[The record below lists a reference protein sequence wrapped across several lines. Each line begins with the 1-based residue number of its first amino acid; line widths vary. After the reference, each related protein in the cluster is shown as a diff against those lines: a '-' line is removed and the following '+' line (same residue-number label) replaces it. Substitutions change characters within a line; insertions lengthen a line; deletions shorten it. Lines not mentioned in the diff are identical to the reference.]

1 MQPSVIQLP
10 RGGTYVRTS
19 AGAIQ
24 FGIPPETIKDAM
36 AMQLDVPIA
45 WVVPHELFARRR
57 GISIAEF
64 EFPAY
69 YNFFVLKRR
78 VRLVVDD
85 AGIEQRVRAVFQET
99 LFGPRTNPSEG
110 EFADSIPLDGRPDTL
125 REGAF
130 FRVRPDG
137 TRIEVDDLVDF
148 VHLDEGPAE
157 VAPDVVIEVM
167 PGSYS
172 LRERGREI
180 ARIPDTTYLPEK
192 KQNTDPPIK
201 PFDPPRFGVS
211 VLGASHG
218 FDPVGRTTGFLLW
231 MGGRALVVDPP
242 IDATEY
248 LRLQGVAPKIID
260 GVILTHC
267 HADHDS
273 GTFQKILEEGRTTL
287 YTTPHILG
295 SFLRKWSAIYG
306 LGEDVLRRLF
316 HFHPVRIGAPTRIHG
331 GEIWFHYSLHSIPTI
346 GLSAYYGGKSV
357 YISSDT
363 LYEPSRIQEM
373 FDKGVLGRAR
383 FEALVDFPGHH
394 SVVLHEAGVPPL
406 HTPTSA
412 LAALSDS
419 VKERLRLVHIAA
431 KDVPAGTGLQRAG
444 VGLEHTIR
452 LDVSPPAHGEA
463 IELLN
468 VMASVDFLRELQLSR
483 VAELLQVA
491 RRVHFPAKA
500 RIVTQGTRGAS
511 FYIIANGMVA
521 IVQNDREVET
531 YQAGDYFGETASIL
545 DQPRSADVIAKTDVD
560 LIVIEGREFLSVL
573 RGTSIPRRLARLAR
587 MRAEGTWALMGD
599 NSVLSQMTASQ
610 KNQLQAILEPC
621 RVADGEILWSRDA
634 PARRAFLIEDARV
647 VLDTVTEG
655 MPATMRS
662 AGSSA
667 SVRPFTRGAFL
678 GEIDALRTESAPSSM
693 ARVIAGGRVFAIDR
707 KALLKFFEDN
717 PGLLVSFLGTRFVE

>member
-1 MQPSVIQLP
+1 V
-10 RGGTYVRTS
+10 
-19 AGAIQ
+19 Q

-36 AMQLDVPIA
+36 AMQLEVPIA

-57 GISIAEF
+57 GISVAEF

-69 YNFFVLKRR
+69 YSFFILKRKA
-78 VRLVVDD
+78 RLVVDG
-85 AGIEQRVRAVFQET
+85 ASVERRVRAVFQET
-99 LFGPRTNPSEG
+99 LFGPTTNPAASEFS
-110 EFADSIPLDGRPDTL
+110 ESIPPDGLPDL
-125 REGAF
+125 LKESAY
-130 FRVRPDG
+130 FRVRADG
-137 TRIEVDDLVDF
+137 TRLTVDDLIDF
-148 VHLDEGPAE
+148 VHLDRGPATIAADVTIE
-157 VAPDVVIEVM
+157 ATADEYVVRDQGRVVARAP
-167 PGSYS
+167 
-172 LRERGREI
+172 
-180 ARIPDTTYLPEK
+180 AATYLPDK
-192 KQNTDPPIK
+192 KQNTDPPIR

-218 FDPVGRTTGFLLW
+218 FDPVGKTTGFLLW

-316 HFHPVRIGAPTRIHG
+316 NFHPVRVGAPTRIHG
-331 GEIWFHYSLHSIPTI
+331 GEIWFHYTLHSIPTV
-346 GLSAYYGGKSV
+346 GLEAYYGGRSIA
-357 YISSDT
+357 ISSDT
-363 LYEPSRIQEM
+363 LYDPDRVTEM
-373 FDKGVLGRAR
+373 FEKGVFGRAR
-383 FEALVDFPGHH
+383 YEELVDFPGHH
-394 SVVLHEAGVPPL
+394 SVILHEAGVPPL

-412 LAALSDS
+412 LAALPDR
-419 VKERLRLVHIAA
+419 VKERLYLVHIAK
-431 KDVPAGTGLQRAG
+431 KDVPEGAGLRRAG

-452 LDVSPPAHGEA
+452 LDVAAPQHGEA

-468 VMASVDFLRELQLSR
+468 TIATVDFLRELPLAR

-491 RRVHFPAKA
+491 RKVHVPARS

-511 FYIIANGMVA
+511 FYIIVNGMVA
-521 IVQNDREVET
+521 IVQNDKELET
-531 YQAGDYFGETASIL
+531 YQAGDYFGETAAIL
-545 DQPRSADVIAKTDVD
+545 DQPRSADVIAKTDVE
-560 LIVIEGREFLSVL
+560 LIIIEGREFLSIL

-587 MRAEGTWALMGD
+587 MRAQGTWALINE

-610 KNQLQAILEPC
+610 KTQLQAILDACP
-621 RVADGEILWSRDA
+621 VSDGEVLWSREQA
-634 PARRAFLIEDARV
+634 AKRAYLVEDALV
-647 VLDTVTEG
+647 VLDTVADG

-667 SVRPFTRGAFL
+667 SVRPFGKGAFL
-678 GEIDALRTESAPSSM
+678 GDIDAIMSEAKPKSM
-693 ARVIAGGRVFAIDR
+693 ARVLRGGRVFAVDR
-707 KALLKFFEDN
+707 KALLRFFEEN
-717 PGLLVSFLGTRFVE
+717 PGVLVSFLGTRFME